1 MNNPFGR
8 LLASQ
13 ASGEAILCSV
23 FAFYVAPMMW
33 TDSSTMIKYS
43 YYAGW
48 INLICYDICTWSHLF
63 ISINRFV
70 AICTPMRYE
79 TVFGLVI
86 GLSNGFH
93 GEQSLTFLLVN

>member
-13 ASGEAILCSV
+13 ATGETVICCI
-23 FAFYVAPMMW
+23 FAFYVAPVMW
-33 TDSSTMIKYS
+33 TDSPTLIFYS
-43 YYAGW
+43 YVPGW
-48 INLICYDICTWSHLF
+48 ISLFCYDICTWSHFF

-79 TVFGLVI
+79 TVFRLVSA
-86 GLSNGFH
+86 LKCSNGD
-93 GEQSLTFLLVN
+93 LLNKLN